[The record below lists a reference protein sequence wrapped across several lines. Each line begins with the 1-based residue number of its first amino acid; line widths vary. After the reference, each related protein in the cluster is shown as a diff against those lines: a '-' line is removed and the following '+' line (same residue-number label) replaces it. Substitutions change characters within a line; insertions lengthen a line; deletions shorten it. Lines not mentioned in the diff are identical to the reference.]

1 MTLNDK
7 LIEIEEAGNELR
19 RLMGE
24 AIRSA
29 QEEAE
34 GGDFE
39 GTAGPLVD
47 LLELIKGIKSSVRD
61 ADNEANPTLV
71 TIMDNMGTKKF
82 ERGALNVERKIS
94 S

>member
-1 MTLNDK
+1 MNLNDK
-7 LIEIEEAGNELR
+7 LVEIEEAGNELR

-34 GGDFE
+34 DGDLE

-47 LLELIKGIKSSVRD
+47 LLEIIKGIKANVRD

-71 TIMDNMGTKKF
+71 TIM
-82 ERGALNVERKIS
+82 ALSLIHI
-94 S
+94 